1 MPTCTALMRIDGYI
15 GRCTAV
21 RMGRCTGAVNRSATY
36 LSGESG
42 IRGFTLTELI
52 VVVLVVSL
60 FVLLA
65 MVNFSGL
72 LARSTFR
79 AQAHELVSTMQ
90 SAVSAAAESGRRYG
104 VIINIDE
111 QSYTLREITSPELY
125 GVPEEEEIIITNQLG
140 QECRISYI
148 QFDDWTGTDEDI
160 FRVHFIA
167 GPSGWQYGGKI
178 VLLDKNEEPYS
189 VVVNRINRVV
199 TLVEGDV
206 ELLPPRTK
214 DEVLF

>member
-1 MPTCTALMRIDGYI
+1 MPTCTAPMLLIFDKGMHVRIGKCSDALSRLPTCSSGH
-15 GRCTAV
+15 V
-21 RMGRCTGAVNRSATY
+21 R
-36 LSGESG
+36 

-52 VVVLVVSL
+52 VVVLMVGL

-65 MVNFSGL
+65 MANFSGVL
-72 LARSTFR
+72 VRSTFK

-90 SAVSAAAESGRRYG
+90 SAVRAAAESGRRYG
-104 VIINIDE
+104 VIINIAE

-148 QFDDWTGTDEDI
+148 QFDDWTGTDEEV

-178 VLLDKNEEPYS
+178 VLLDRNEEPYS
-189 VVVNRINRVV
+189 VVVNRISRIV
-199 TLVEGDV
+199 TLEKGDV

>member
-1 MPTCTALMRIDGYI
+1 MPTCTAPMPIDGCI
-15 GRCTAV
+15 GRCAAIGT
-21 RMGRCTGAVNRSATY
+21 GRYSDALGHSLNYS
-36 LSGESG
+36 SDESSV
-42 IRGFTLTELI
+42 RGFTLTELI
-52 VVVLVVSL
+52 VVVLMVSL

-72 LARSTFR
+72 LTRSTFR
-79 AQAHELVSTMQ
+79 AQAYELVSTMQ
-90 SAVSAAAESGRRYG
+90 SAVSAAAESGRKYG

-178 VLLDKNEEPYS
+178 VLLDRNEEPYS
-189 VVVNRINRVV
+189 VVVNRINRIV
-199 TLVEGDV
+199 TLEEGDV
-206 ELLPPRTK
+206 ELLVPRTK